1 MLIYW
6 LVTPSYLISFLFY
19 LYLLKQGLFGTFDFT
34 PFFDSYGWL
43 ALATILFISI
53 KVPRYW
59 LVTPSY
65 WISTRIKFQKLFSRI
80 LKLNFGL
87 HGKPITIRFIFNIFC
102 FILLANYLGIFWSGF
117 SIFGHLLIPSLILVC
132 LPLFLRVFNPRRF
145 RSFICPKG
153 SPWWLNLFICV
164 VEFLSII
171 IRPLTLSLRI
181 ACNITVGHILMGL
194 AFSYSSSLYI
204 SLILCF
210 GLVLVIF
217 EIFVCLIQAYV
228 FSNLVSLFCS
238 PTSSREKDRYH

>member
-1 MLIYW
+1 MVNQL
-6 LVTPSYLISFLFY
+6 LPTLFSI
-19 LYLLKQGLFGTFDFT
+19 LFG
-34 PFFDSYGWL
+34 Y
-43 ALATILFISI
+43 
-53 KVPRYW
+53 
-59 LVTPSY
+59 
-65 WISTRIKFQKLFSRI
+65 I
-80 LKLNFGL
+80 LK
-87 HGKPITIRFIFNIFC
+87 RFFH
-102 FILLANYLGIFWSGF
+102 FWSFIDSFTYF
-117 SIFGHLLIPSLILVC
+117 SF
-132 LPLFLRVFNPRRF
+132 LPLFLRIFNPRRF

-181 ACNITVGHILMGL
+181 AYSITVGHILIGL

-210 GLVLVIF
+210 GLILVIF